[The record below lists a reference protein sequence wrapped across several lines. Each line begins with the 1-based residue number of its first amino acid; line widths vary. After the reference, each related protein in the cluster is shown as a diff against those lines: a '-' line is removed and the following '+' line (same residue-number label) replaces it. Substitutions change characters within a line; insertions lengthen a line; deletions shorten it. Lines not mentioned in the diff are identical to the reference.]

1 MLSYPAQDLC
11 YKARLFTPSFS
22 PCKSTMSQL
31 HTQQPKTTSAQ
42 LKALSRAS
50 LALLKLESTQRW
62 LSTTM
67 GCLAQAP
74 GSHSCTS
81 LGSLRQGNAL
91 CCYMA
96 ASARHAPGRWAARS
110 ILGALNPG
118 EGCYCSSAREIW
130 CANARQQANAA
141 HLHPSCGLQQAAHSS
156 GAEAPWINLALRW
169 LLSGNPKEKAT
180 G

>member
-11 YKARLFTPSFS
+11 YKARLFTPSLS

-31 HTQQPKTTSAQ
+31 HTQQPKTTSVQ

-50 LALLKLESTQRW
+50 LALLKPLESTQRW

-91 CCYMA
+91 CCYTA
-96 ASARHAPGRWAARS
+96 ASARHASGRRAARS

-141 HLHPSCGLQQAAHSS
+141 HLHPSCGLRMA
-156 GAEAPWINLALRW
+156 GCP
-169 LLSGNPKEKAT
+169 
-180 G
+180 